1 MGTGEATIAV
11 GGGHSNRGR
20 GGNPPWA
27 LGEATIAI
35 GGGHSNRGRGGNPP
49 WALEKKQ

>member
-1 MGTGEATIAV
+1 MGTAEPTIAI

-20 GGNPPWA
+20 GGKPPMGTA
-27 LGEATIAI
+27 EATIAR

-49 WALEKKQ
+49 WALERQP